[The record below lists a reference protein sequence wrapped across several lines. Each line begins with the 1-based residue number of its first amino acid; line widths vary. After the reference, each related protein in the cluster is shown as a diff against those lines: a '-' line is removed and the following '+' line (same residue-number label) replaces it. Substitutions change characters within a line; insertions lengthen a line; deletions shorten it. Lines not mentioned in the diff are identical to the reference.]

1 MAVKRDPAA
10 FRQLEATLLEEIADL
25 SGQIRNLMIQKD
37 AAEQL
42 LLKARQ
48 QSELVK
54 RTDVTR
60 KNSVSRI
67 LVEGSISQSLQRANG
82 AVSAWSLYKDASLMV
97 PRLKENTFRSH
108 LFRMKKRG
116 VIESAGTGH
125 WQARHRT
132 GAGQHEAPL
141 NDVKQT

>member
-1 MAVKRDPAA
+1 MTVKRDPAT
-10 FRQLEATLLEEIADL
+10 FKQLETTLLEEIADL
-25 SGQIRNLMIQKD
+25 SAQIRNLMIQRD
-37 AAEQL
+37 AAEQIL
-42 LLKARQ
+42 LRARQ

-60 KNSVSRI
+60 KNSVGRI
-67 LVEGSISQSLQRANG
+67 LVEGSISQSLLQANG

-116 VIESAGTGH
+116 IIESAGTGH
-125 WQARHRT
+125 WRSVAKQA
-132 GAGQHEAPL
+132 
-141 NDVKQT
+141 